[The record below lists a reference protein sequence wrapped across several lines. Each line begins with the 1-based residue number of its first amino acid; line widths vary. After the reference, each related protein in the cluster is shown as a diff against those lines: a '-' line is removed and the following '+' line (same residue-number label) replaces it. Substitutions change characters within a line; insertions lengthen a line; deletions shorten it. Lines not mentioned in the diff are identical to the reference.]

1 MRVHPLN
8 ALYLRGTKPAYLLGV
23 TISMQNHDIF
33 AKVMHVQ
40 YLWYA
45 CPEIM
50 QIRLLEAIFS
60 SRKATISGMKPRQ
73 PLGPDHRRFERDWG
87 SNRPRLHLRRSTSPS
102 AAWASPR
109 RWPI

>member
-60 SRKATISGMKPRQ
+60 GRKATISGMKSRQ
-73 PLGPDHRRFERDWG
+73 PHGPDHWRFEWDWG
-87 SNRPRLHLRRSTSPS
+87 STFAGAPAHRPPGPARG
-102 AAWASPR
+102 
-109 RWPI
+109 IG

>member
-33 AKVMHVQ
+33 AKVVHVQ

-50 QIRLLEAIFS
+50 
-60 SRKATISGMKPRQ
+60 
-73 PLGPDHRRFERDWG
+73 
-87 SNRPRLHLRRSTSPS
+87 
-102 AAWASPR
+102 
-109 RWPI
+109 